1 MTFPM
6 KTPTDHIIWDARKS
20 FPIDGLYTKEE
31 AHKLAQD
38 LNLFVLRNTMPC
50 FADMG
55 VVPTGPFYP
64 RCVCE

>member
-1 MTFPM
+1 M

-20 FPIDGLYTKEE
+20 FPIDEHPPLYTKEG

-55 VVPTGPFYP
+55 VVPTGPFYA
-64 RCVCE
+64 RKLG